1 MSKKLFGW
9 IAGIEIMTFATFE
22 GSALTLGWA
31 APVIFSQI
39 PSKDQAG
46 RVFGG
51 ILSVWFWIGLACTII
66 LTATSL
72 LVLTRIKPLSRLLLV
87 RALTSV
93 LMTVLV
99 VIFGFLMAR
108 ITTIQNSLTKPIDDY
123 PTNTGVRLEFD
134 NLHSLSTNIVSGAI
148 LLGFAWLILSVLSTV
163 KLSDKQG
170 EVVQPEVTP
179 DGTTPNL
186 QLAK

>member
-1 MSKKLFGW
+1 MNKKLFGW
-9 IAGIEIMTFATFE
+9 LVGIDIMTFATFE

-31 APVIFSQI
+31 APVIFSTL

-46 RVFGG
+46 RVFGN
-51 ILSVWFWIGLACTII
+51 ILSVWFWIGLVCTII

-72 LVLTRIKPLSRLLLV
+72 LVLTRIKPLRRLLLV
-87 RALTSV
+87 RAIICI

-123 PTNTGVRLEFD
+123 PANTGVRLEFD
-134 NLHSLSTNIVSGAI
+134 NLHSLSTNVVSAAI
-148 LLGFAWLILSVLSTV
+148 MLGFAWLIFSVLSAV
-163 KLSDKQG
+163 KLSDSKAEQIAS
-170 EVVQPEVTP
+170 
-179 DGTTPNL
+179 DGTAPNL